1 MQPLLLVLRSVP
13 AFAGLVA
20 ALALA
25 VLFWLYGPLIGLGG
39 LYPFEGFVPRLLLAS
54 LPVIVFLAGLLIA
67 GWRRAK
73 RDRALVEEAAA
84 PDPAIQASAEEEAA
98 LKEKLTAAL
107 AQLRQAT
114 GGKGGY
120 LYELPWYVFI
130 GPPGSGKTTA
140 IAQSGLEFPLADG
153 GRVAG
158 VGGTRNCDWW
168 LTDRAVLIDTAGRY
182 TTQDSDAA
190 ADKAGWDRF
199 LAMLRRNRPRQP
211 LNGVLVCF
219 GVDML
224 SRLDVRGRADHA
236 RAVRKRIRELEDKL
250 GQRLPVYLL
259 ISKADLLTG
268 FTEFFDDLDK
278 ETRTQVWGMTFPLV
292 AGPEGAAAG
301 FAGEFAG
308 LLGRLQDRLLE
319 RLQAERGTAQR
330 AAIMGFPRQV
340 ASLGEPVGA
349 FIAAAF
355 GGTRLDPAPMLR
367 GVYFASGTQEGTPI
381 DRLTGAL
388 SRAFGLDPRRPAGV
402 MGQKGR
408 SFFLGRL
415 LREVVFNEARLA
427 ARDRGAERR
436 RQLVAIGAWCLALVV
451 TLGGLGWAY
460 AAYNGEQD
468 RAAALEAALA
478 RAEGASRAMAFD
490 PVTGGD
496 LGGVLPYLDAARPLT
511 PAARTPGGGL
521 GLSQEAQ
528 LVAGTEAAY
537 RRVLDR
543 VLLPRLLAG
552 LEVRIRANF
561 QRPDYLYEATRVYL
575 MLGREGPLDQP
586 LVREWL
592 LADWQRDFPG
602 ATGQPQREAL
612 LGHLDAMLARDFPA
626 YPLDGALVDGARRV
640 FSRLPMAERVY
651 SRLRPLGQPLRAWA
665 PAEALGPAGLRYFTR
680 ASGQPLTEGVAG
692 LYTIDGLYRT
702 LLPALGDA
710 VRAAA
715 AEAWVLGPQAQA
727 AGSEDPV
734 QLEAAVLRLYAED
747 YARAW
752 QTLLDDLVL
761 PPFRNLTDAAEG
773 LNLLGAPT
781 SPIRDLL
788 RGAARQ
794 LSPGT
799 PPDGWTAPGA
809 GPDSQRVQAAQGQ
822 PAAPTGAEPVA
833 SIVEQRF
840 QALRAAA
847 GQPLDGVLAVVSEL
861 YVQVARLASSPPG
874 TVLPAPAAGLDPG
887 QRLLAEAAR
896 QPQPLARWLTA
907 LGQSTAAQRSGGAKA
922 AIAAAG
928 GQALGPICR
937 MLGDPRNIPFPFN
950 RNAAQDMPVDDFARL
965 FGPGGALDLF
975 FAQWVRPYV
984 DTTQKPWRL
993 MATAGLTPPVT
1004 QGDVLQ
1010 FERAQAIRDAF
1021 FPGGAMMGGLRFE
1034 VVPQGFDP
1042 EVQGAILEVE
1052 GSRYEMAAG
1061 GPGRPVPLSWPTR
1074 GNLTLNFEPPASI
1087 GPLALDS
1094 GWSAFKLVTGR
1105 QARLQPG
1112 GQPARMR
1119 ATITQ
1124 GDRSM
1129 MFELR
1134 TGSTIHPFG
1143 MRELQEFRCPTLAP

>member
-1 MQPLLLVLRSVP
+1 MSALLSVLGSVP
-13 AFAGLVA
+13 ALAGLVA

-25 VLFWLYGPLIGLGG
+25 AVFWVYGPLIGAGDVF
-39 LYPFEGFVPRLLLAS
+39 PFEGFIPRLILAS
-54 LPVIVFLAGLLIA
+54 LPVIVFLVTVILIGL
-67 GWRRAK
+67 RRAK
-73 RDRALVEEAAA
+73 RDQALVTEAAA
-84 PDPAIQASAEEEAA
+84 PDPAAQASAEEEAA
-98 LKEKLTAAL
+98 LREKLTTAL
-107 AQLRQAT
+107 AQLKQAT

-140 IAQSGLEFPLADG
+140 IAQSGLEFPLAEG
-153 GRVAG
+153 KVSG

-224 SRLDVRGRADHA
+224 SKLDAQGRQDHA
-236 RAVRKRIRELEDKL
+236 RAVRKRIKELEEKL

-259 ISKADLLTG
+259 ISKADLLSG

-278 ETRTQVWGMTFPLV
+278 ETRAQVWGMTFPV
-292 AGPEGAAAG
+292 EAGPEGVAG
-301 FAGEFAG
+301 KFAGEFGA

-319 RLQAERGTAQR
+319 RLQAERGPSQR
-330 AAIMGFPRQV
+330 AAIMAFPGQV
-340 ASLGEPVGA
+340 ASLAEPVGA
-349 FIAAAF
+349 FAAAAF

-367 GVYFASGTQEGTPI
+367 GVYLASGTQEGTPI

-388 SRAFGLDPRRPAGV
+388 SRAFGLDPRRPVGV
-402 MGQKGR
+402 LGQKGR

-436 RQLVAIGAWCLALVV
+436 RRMVAIAAWSLALVV
-451 TLGGLGWAY
+451 TAGGLAWAY
-460 AAYNGEQD
+460 SAYNAEQR
-468 RAAALEAALA
+468 RAAALEEALA
-478 RAEGASRAMAFD
+478 KAEGAGRTVRFD
-490 PVTGGD
+490 PVVD
-496 LGGVLPYLDAARPLT
+496 ANLASALPYLDAAKPL
-511 PAARTPGGGL
+511 PAAAHAPGGGL
-521 GLSQEAQ
+521 GLSQEAE
-528 LVAGTEAAY
+528 LAAGAEAAY

-543 VLLPRLLAG
+543 VMLPRLLAG
-552 LEVRIRANF
+552 LEAQIRTNF
-561 QRPDYLYEATRVYL
+561 QRADYLYEATRVYL
-575 MLGREGPLDQP
+575 MLGRQGPLDKP

-592 LADWQRDFPG
+592 LADWLRAFPG
-602 ATGQPQREAL
+602 ATGAPQREAL
-612 LGHLDAMLARDFPA
+612 LGHLDALLAMEFSA

-651 SRLRPLGQPLRAWA
+651 SRLRPLGQSLRPWT
-665 PAEALGPAGLRYFTR
+665 PAEALGPAGQRFFTR
-680 ASGQPLTEGVAG
+680 ASGRPLTEGVPG
-692 LYTIDGLYRT
+692 LFTIDGLYRT
-702 LLPALGDA
+702 LMPALGDA

-715 AEAWVLGPQAQA
+715 AESWVLGPEARA
-727 AGSEDPV
+727 AGAEDPAR
-734 QLEAAVLRLYAED
+734 LEAAVLGLYAED

-761 PPFRNLTDAAEG
+761 PPFRNLIDAAEG
-773 LNLLGAPT
+773 LNVLGAPT

-788 RGAARQ
+788 RAAARQ

-799 PPDGWTAPGA
+799 PPDGWAAPGRGA
-809 GPDSQRVQAAQGQ
+809 EAQRVQAAQGQ
-822 PAAPTGAEPVA
+822 APAPTGAEPVA
-833 SIVEQRF
+833 QLVETRF
-840 QALRAAA
+840 QALRTAA
-847 GQPLDGVLAVVSEL
+847 GQPLDGVLAIVNEL

-874 TVLPAPAAGLDPG
+874 TVVPAPAAGLDPG

-907 LGQSTAAQRSGGAKA
+907 LGQSTATQRSGGAKA

-928 GQALGPICR
+928 GQALGPVCR
-937 MLGDPRNIPFPFN
+937 ALGDPRAIPFPF
-950 RNAAQDMPVDDFARL
+950 RRDAAQDIPVDDFARL
-965 FGPGGALDLF
+965 FGPGGSLDQF
-975 FAQWVRPYV
+975 FAQWIRPYV

-993 MATAGLTPPVT
+993 VATAGLAPPVT
-1004 QGDVLQ
+1004 QADVQQ

-1034 VVPQGFDP
+1034 LVPQGFDP
-1042 EVQGAILEVE
+1042 NAQGAILEVE
-1052 GSRYEMAAG
+1052 GTRHEMARG
-1061 GPGRPVPLSWPTR
+1061 GPNRPIPLSWPTR
-1074 GNLTLNFEPPASI
+1074 GNVTLNFEPASSA
-1087 GPLALDS
+1087 GPLALDG

-1105 QARLQPG
+1105 QAALQSTGQADRL
-1112 GQPARMR
+1112 R
-1119 ATITQ
+1119 ATVTQ
-1124 GDRSM
+1124 GDRSIV
-1129 MFELR
+1129 FELR
-1134 TGSTIHPFG
+1134 TGSSIHPFG
-1143 MRELQEFRCPTLAP
+1143 LRELQEFRCPQLAP